1 LPPSHR
7 RCRTEVVPR
16 SLGQRPSA
24 EGGEKK
30 SMNLNYKKFNFP
42 HKPGCYLYKD
52 KHGQVIY
59 VGKAK
64 DLQKRIAQYFV
75 KKELDP
81 KTRLLVKNI
90 ADVEFITT
98 DNEEEALLLE
108 QSLIHQYQPKYNI
121 DLRGDIRYAYI
132 KVTDEKF
139 PRLITAR
146 KIDKHGRFYGP
157 YTEGSAR
164 RMILKTLGDIFKIRT
179 CNQMP
184 KKVCLQYHI
193 GRCTGPCQGFITESD
208 YLFNIKNAERL
219 LKGETRGILADLSQR
234 MKQSSAKQQYELAKN
249 YRDQIAAIKLIEE
262 KQKIDVPKNFDQDLI
277 NWLVVGNKIYFQLFN
292 IDKGVIT
299 SRHKFTFANYT
310 GVVED
315 FIKQYY
321 SINFIPREII
331 LPEKL
336 SEQNLITKY
345 LQETKAKKFTISY
358 LPRVDLTVPVKG
370 EKLKLLEL
378 VKNNLEINLGLEPG
392 VFDLQGKL
400 ELEKL
405 PKVIEFFDVSTL
417 QGKYNAG
424 AMIQMNNGRF
434 NKNEYR
440 KFKIKWPSFAKAT
453 EGKKDVLVYTET
465 SAGKQDDVAAIK
477 EIVLRRYSHLI
488 KEKAKMPDLIV
499 IDGGRGQLNAALK
512 ALQEL
517 KLEINICSL
526 AKREEEIYLP
536 NKIQPL
542 KLDKKLAGL
551 KLLIK
556 GRDEVH
562 RFVIKYHRQ
571 LRKLK

>member
-1 LPPSHR
+1 MKINS
-7 RCRTEVVPR
+7 
-16 SLGQRPSA
+16 
-24 EGGEKK
+24 K
-30 SMNLNYKKFNFP
+30 NFP

-81 KTRLLVKNI
+81 KTKLLVKNI
-90 ADVEFITT
+90 TDVEFITT
-98 DNEEEALLLE
+98 DNEVEALLLE

-146 KIDKHGRFYGP
+146 KIDKHGRFFGP

-164 RMILKTLGDIFKIRT
+164 RLILKTLGDIFKIRT
-179 CNQMP
+179 CNQLP

-219 LKGETRGILADLSQR
+219 LKGETRDIIADLSRR
-234 MKQSSAKQQYELAKN
+234 MTSASARQQYELAKN
-249 YRDQIAAIKLIEE
+249 YRDQIAAVKLIEE
-262 KQKIDVPKNFDQDLI
+262 KQKIDVPKNFDQDVL
-277 NWLVVGNKIYFQLFN
+277 NWLVVGSRIYFQLFN

-299 SRHKFTFANYT
+299 SRHKFTFSNYA

-331 LPEKL
+331 VPEKL
-336 SEQNLITKY
+336 DEQNLIVKY
-345 LQETKAKKFTISY
+345 LQETKAKKFTVSY
-358 LPRVDLTVPVKG
+358 MPRVDLTVPVKG

-392 VFDLQGKL
+392 VVDLQGKL
-400 ELEKL
+400 GLEKL

-440 KFKIKWPSFAKAT
+440 KFKIRWSDA
-453 EGKKDVLVYTET
+453 
-465 SAGKQDDVAAIK
+465 QDDTAMIY
-477 EIVLRRYSHLI
+477 EIVLRRYYRLV
-488 KEKAKMPDLIV
+488 KEKSKMPDLIV
-499 IDGGRGQLNAALK
+499 IDGGKGQLNAALK
-512 ALQEL
+512 SLKEL
-517 KLEINICSL
+517 KLDINICSL
-526 AKREEEIYLP
+526 AKREEKIYLP
-536 NKIQPL
+536 NKEQPL

-571 LRKLK
+571 LRKVHN

>member
-1 LPPSHR
+1 MKINS
-7 RCRTEVVPR
+7 
-16 SLGQRPSA
+16 
-24 EGGEKK
+24 K
-30 SMNLNYKKFNFP
+30 NFP
-42 HKPGCYLYKD
+42 HKPGCYIYKD
-52 KHGQVIY
+52 KNGQVIY

-90 ADVEFITT
+90 VDVEFITT
-98 DNEEEALLLE
+98 DNEVEALLLE

-146 KIDKHGRFYGP
+146 KITKGGRYYGP

-164 RMILKTLGDIFKIRT
+164 RLILKTLGDIFKIRT

-193 GRCTGPCQGFITESD
+193 GRCTGPCQGFITELD

-219 LKGETRGILADLSQR
+219 LKGETRDIIADLSRR
-234 MKQSSAKQQYELAKN
+234 MTSASARQQYELAKN
-249 YRDQIAAIKLIEE
+249 YRDQISAIKLIEE
-262 KQKIDVPKNFDQDLI
+262 KQKIDVPKNFDQDVL
-277 NWLVVGNKIYFQLFN
+277 NWLVVGNRIYFQLFN

-299 SRHKFTFANYT
+299 SRHKFSFGYYD

-331 LPEKL
+331 VPEKL
-336 SEQNLITKY
+336 NEQNLIVKY
-345 LQETKAKKFTISY
+345 LQETKAKKFTVSY
-358 LPRVDLTVPVKG
+358 MPRVDLTVPIKG

-392 VFDLQGKL
+392 VVDLQSKL

-405 PKVIEFFDVSTL
+405 PKVIEFLDVSTL

-440 KFKIKWPSFAKAT
+440 KFKIKWSLA
-453 EGKKDVLVYTET
+453 
-465 SAGKQDDVAAIK
+465 QDDFAMIY
-477 EIVLRRYSHLI
+477 EIVLRRYYRLV
-488 KEKAKMPDLIV
+488 KEKSKLPDLIV
-499 IDGGRGQLNAALK
+499 IDGGRGQLNSALK
-512 ALQEL
+512 ALNEL
-517 KLEINICSL
+517 KLKIDVCSL

-536 NKIQPL
+536 NKTQPL
-542 KLDKKLAGL
+542 KLDKKIAGL

>member
-1 LPPSHR
+1 
-7 RCRTEVVPR
+7 
-16 SLGQRPSA
+16 
-24 EGGEKK
+24 
-30 SMNLNYKKFNFP
+30 M
-42 HKPGCYLYKD
+42 
-52 KHGQVIY
+52 
-59 VGKAK
+59 
-64 DLQKRIAQYFV
+64 QKRIAQYFV

-98 DNEEEALLLE
+98 DNEVEALLLE

-132 KVTDEKF
+132 KVTDSSRLRSPKPGEKF
-139 PRLITAR
+139 PHLITAR
-146 KIDKHGRFYGP
+146 KITKGGRYYGP

-164 RMILKTLGDIFKIRT
+164 HLILKTLGDIFKIRT
-179 CNQMP
+179 CNQLP

-219 LKGETRGILADLSQR
+219 LKGETKDIIADLSRR
-234 MKQSSAKQQYELAKN
+234 MTSASAQQQYELAKN
-249 YRDQIAAIKLIEE
+249 YRDQIKAVKLIEE
-262 KQKIDVPKNFDQDLI
+262 KQKIDVPKNFDQDVL
-277 NWLVVGNKIYFQLFN
+277 NWLVVAKEIYFQLFN

-299 SRHKFTFANYT
+299 SRHKFTFSFYH

-345 LQETKAKKFTISY
+345 LQETKAKKFTVSY
-358 LPRVDLTVPVKG
+358 MPRVDLTVPVKG
-370 EKLKLLEL
+370 EKLKLLGL

-392 VFDLQGKL
+392 VVELQHQLGL
-400 ELEKL
+400 AKL
-405 PKVIEFFDVSTL
+405 PRVIEFFDVSTL

-440 KFKIKWPSFAKAT
+440 KFKIKWPSFASTCAKASVDKKAM

-465 SAGKQDDVAAIK
+465 LAGKQDDVAAIK
-477 EIVLRRYSHLI
+477 EIVLRRYYRLV
-488 KEKAKMPDLIV
+488 KEKSKLPDLIV
-499 IDGGRGQLNAALK
+499 IDGGKGQLNAALK
-512 ALQEL
+512 TLQEL
-517 KLEINICSL
+517 KLKIDQPSHKASVGIGICSL

-536 NKIQPL
+536 NKAQPL

>member
-1 LPPSHR
+1 M
-7 RCRTEVVPR
+7 
-16 SLGQRPSA
+16 
-24 EGGEKK
+24 K
-30 SMNLNYKKFNFP
+30 LNYKNLP

-52 KHGQVIY
+52 KSGQVIY

-64 DLQKRIAQYFV
+64 DLQKRISQYFV

-81 KTRLLVKNI
+81 KTQLLVENI

-98 DNEEEALLLE
+98 DNEVEALLLE

-146 KIDKHGRFYGP
+146 KITKDGRYYGP

-193 GRCTGPCQGFITESD
+193 GRCTGPCQGFISEAD

-219 LKGETRGILADLSQR
+219 LKGETRQILADLVKH
-234 MKQSSAKQQYELAKN
+234 MKDASAKQQYELAKN
-249 YRDQIAAIKLIEE
+249 YRDQISAVKLIEE
-262 KQKIDVPKNFDQDLI
+262 KQKIDVPKNFDQDVL
-277 NWLVVGNKIYFQLFN
+277 NWLVVGNRVYFQLFN

-299 SRHKFTFANYT
+299 SRHKFTFSYYE

-331 LPEKL
+331 VPQKL
-336 SEQNLITKY
+336 EEQNLIVKY
-345 LQETKAKKFTISY
+345 LQETKARKFTVSY
-358 LPRVDLTVPVKG
+358 MPRVDLTVPIKG

-392 VFDLQGKL
+392 VVDLQTHLGLGKL
-400 ELEKL
+400 
-405 PKVIEFFDVSTL
+405 PRVIEFFDVSTL

-440 KFKIKWPSFAKAT
+440 KFKIRWPAFAKASA
-453 EGKKDVLVYTET
+453 GKKDALAYSE
-465 SAGKQDDVAAIK
+465 SLAGKQDDVAAIK
-477 EIVLRRYSHLI
+477 EIVLRRYSHLV
-488 KEKAKMPDLIV
+488 KEKSKLPDLIV
-499 IDGGRGQLNAALK
+499 IDGGRGQLNSALK
-512 ALQEL
+512 ALHEL
-517 KLEINICSL
+517 KLTLDQPSHKASVGIGICSL

-536 NKIQPL
+536 NKAQPL

-562 RFVIKYHRQ
+562 RFVIKYHRN

>member
-1 LPPSHR
+1 
-7 RCRTEVVPR
+7 
-16 SLGQRPSA
+16 
-24 EGGEKK
+24 
-30 SMNLNYKKFNFP
+30 MNLNYKKFNFP

>member
-1 LPPSHR
+1 M
-7 RCRTEVVPR
+7 
-16 SLGQRPSA
+16 
-24 EGGEKK
+24 KIK
-30 SMNLNYKKFNFP
+30 NYNLP

-52 KHGQVIY
+52 KTGQVIY

-64 DLQKRIAQYFV
+64 DLQKRTSQYFQ
-75 KKELDP
+75 KKDLDP
-81 KTRLLVKNI
+81 KTKLLVKNI

-98 DNEEEALLLE
+98 NNEVEALLLE

-164 RMILKTLGDIFKIRT
+164 RMILKTLGDIFKLRT
-179 CNQMP
+179 CNNMP

-193 GRCTGPCQGFITESD
+193 GRCSGPCQGFITEAD
-208 YLFNIKNAERL
+208 YLANIKNAERL
-219 LKGETRGILADLSQR
+219 LKGETHDILADLSQR
-234 MKQSSAKQQYELAKN
+234 MKMASAKQQYELAKS
-249 YRDQIAAIKLIEE
+249 YRDQIMAVKLIEE
-262 KQKIDVPKNFDQDLI
+262 RQKIDVPKNFDQDVL
-277 NWLVVGNKIYFQLFN
+277 NWLVVGAKIYFQLFN

-299 SRHKFTFANYT
+299 SRHKFTFSFYP
-310 GVVED
+310 GVVEE

-331 LPEKL
+331 IPAKL
-336 SEQNLITKY
+336 EEQDLIIKY
-345 LQETKAKKFTISY
+345 LQETKVKKFTMAY
-358 LPRVDLTVPVKG
+358 MPRVDLTVPQKG
-370 EKLKLLEL
+370 EKAELLNL
-378 VKNNLEINLGLEPG
+378 VKDNLEITLGLEPG
-392 VFDLQGKL
+392 IMDLQQKL
-400 ELEKL
+400 GLAVM

-417 QGKYNAG
+417 QGSYNVG
-424 AMIQMNNGRF
+424 AMIQMVGGRF

-440 KFKIKWPSFAKAT
+440 KFKIRWKEA
-453 EGKKDVLVYTET
+453 
-465 SAGKQDDVAAIK
+465 QDDFAMMF
-477 EIVLRRYSHLI
+477 EIVLRRYYRLAM
-488 KEKAKMPDLIV
+488 EKKPMPDLIV
-499 IDGGRGQLNAALK
+499 IDGGKGQLNASLK
-512 ALQEL
+512 ALHEL
-517 KLEINICSL
+517 KLDLNICSL

-536 NKIQPL
+536 HKELPL
-542 KLDKKLAGL
+542 KLDQKQPGI

-562 RFVIKYHRQ
+562 RFVIKYHRS

>member
-1 LPPSHR
+1 MKLN
-7 RCRTEVVPR
+7 
-16 SLGQRPSA
+16 L
-24 EGGEKK
+24 KK
-30 SMNLNYKKFNFP
+30 VNLP

-52 KHGQVIY
+52 KSGQVIY

-64 DLQKRIAQYFV
+64 DLQKRISQYFQ

-81 KTRLLVKNI
+81 KTKLLVSKI

-98 DNEEEALLLE
+98 NNEVEALLLE

-132 KVTDEKF
+132 KVTNEKF
-139 PRLITAR
+139 PRLITSR
-146 KIDKHGRFYGP
+146 KIEKHGRYYGP

-164 RMILKTLGDIFKIRT
+164 RIILKTLGDIFKIRT

-184 KKVCLQYHI
+184 RKVCLQYHI
-193 GRCTGPCQGFITESD
+193 GRCSGPCQGFIKEQD

-219 LKGETRGILADLSQR
+219 LKGETHDILANLSQR
-234 MKQSSAKQQYELAKN
+234 MKNASTKQQYELAKS
-249 YRDQIAAIKLIEE
+249 YRDQIAAVKLIEE
-262 KQKIDVPKNFDQDLI
+262 RQKIDVPKNFDQDVI
-277 NWLVVGNKIYFQLFN
+277 NWLVVNNKIYFQLFN

-299 SRHKFTFANYT
+299 SRHKFTFSYFP
-310 GVVED
+310 GIVEE

-331 LPEKL
+331 IPHKL
-336 SEQNLITKY
+336 EEQDLIVKY

-358 LPRVDLTVPVKG
+358 MPRVDLTVPQKG
-370 EKLKLLEL
+370 EKLELLAL

-392 VFDLQGKL
+392 IVDLQQKL
-400 ELEKL
+400 ELVAL

-417 QGKYNAG
+417 QGKYNVG
-424 AMIQMNNGRF
+424 AMIQMVNGRYE
-434 NKNEYR
+434 KNNYR
-440 KFKIKWPSFAKAT
+440 KFKIKW
-453 EGKKDVLVYTET
+453 KD
-465 SAGKQDDVAAIK
+465 AQDDFAMIY
-477 EIVLRRYSHLI
+477 EIVLRRYYRLQ

-499 IDGGRGQLNAALK
+499 IDGGKGQLNVALK
-512 ALQEL
+512 ALRQL
-517 KLEINICSL
+517 KLDLNICAL

-536 NKIQPL
+536 HKELPL
-542 KLDKKLAGL
+542 KLDQKQAGI

-562 RFVIKYHRQ
+562 RFVIKYHRS

>member
-1 LPPSHR
+1 M
-7 RCRTEVVPR
+7 
-16 SLGQRPSA
+16 
-24 EGGEKK
+24 KI
-30 SMNLNYKKFNFP
+30 NYKNLP

-81 KTRLLVKNI
+81 KTQLLVKNI
-90 ADVEFITT
+90 VDVEFITT
-98 DNEEEALLLE
+98 DNEVEALLLE

-146 KIDKHGRFYGP
+146 KIDKQGRFYGP

-193 GRCTGPCQGFITESD
+193 GRCTGPCQGFITEAD

-219 LKGETRGILADLSQR
+219 LKGETRDIIADLSQR
-234 MKQSSAKQQYELAKN
+234 MKLASSKQQYELAKN
-249 YRDQIAAIKLIEE
+249 YRDQITAVKLIEE
-262 KQKIDVPKNFDQDLI
+262 RQKIDVPKNFDQDVL
-277 NWLVVGNKIYFQLFN
+277 NWLVVGNRIYFQLFN

-299 SRHKFTFANYT
+299 SRHKFTFANYS

-331 LPEKL
+331 VPEKL
-336 SEQNLITKY
+336 HEQNLIAKY
-345 LQETKAKKFTISY
+345 LQETKAKKFTVSY

-370 EKLKLLEL
+370 EKFKLLEL

-392 VFDLQGKL
+392 VVDLQNKL
-400 ELEKL
+400 GLEKL

-440 KFKIKWPSFAKAT
+440 KFKIKWSEA
-453 EGKKDVLVYTET
+453 
-465 SAGKQDDVAAIK
+465 QDDFAMIY
-477 EIVLRRYSHLI
+477 EIVLRRYYRLV
-488 KEKAKMPDLIV
+488 KEKSKLPDLIV

-512 ALQEL
+512 ALKEL
-517 KLEINICSL
+517 RLNVNICSL